1 MVIPNAWN
9 LRKAITPYIT
19 NPFFIRNVLKSSN
32 LMDKEENDDENNLV
46 PIFLK
51 VEKIFKRGKIQKIN
65 KFQRGSLKKNL
76 MGKKR
81 GAHFSMR

>member
-32 LMDKEENDDENNLV
+32 LMDKEENDDEHNLV
-46 PIFLK
+46 PIF
-51 VEKIFKRGKIQKIN
+51 
-65 KFQRGSLKKNL
+65 
-76 MGKKR
+76 
-81 GAHFSMR
+81 